1 MAQQATRTN
10 HKFRLL
16 YLAIFVFAVSDA
28 LFAYVQS
35 TYLNLYFGL
44 EFVGL
49 IFFIAY
55 FLTFIITNLYPNL
68 IAKYSN
74 FKTALISIFLRLI
87 CFIIFIIDAGPLL
100 ISLAFIIFVASLI
113 LTFINL
119 DIYLEALTKNS
130 TTGITRGKYF
140 TIYNLG
146 WLFSPF
152 LAGLIL
158 QYYNFIPLFYLCLIL
173 NLILFAIIYFR
184 YKNLDNHYAKK
195 QFKLYNT
202 LTQILKN
209 KDLRKIFII
218 SFLLQLFYAVEVV
231 YGPIYLNQNI
241 GLNWEQIG
249 IIFTFMLI
257 PFVIFQYP
265 AGYLADK
272 YWGEKEILF
281 VGMLLMA
288 ISTIIMGYF
297 SGLNLLI
304 WGIILFLGRTGAS
317 LVEIMR
323 ETYFFKKVDVE
334 NIDVINS
341 FRSTIPLAYLI
352 APILA
357 VILMSYS
364 QFNYL
369 FIILGIILIF
379 GLWPIIELKD
389 TK

>member
-1 MAQQATRTN
+1 MFKKIIQT
-10 HKFRLL
+10 KFHGL
-16 YLAIFVFAVSDA
+16 YLAIFIFAISDA
-28 LFAYVQS
+28 LLAYGQS
-35 TYLNLYFGL
+35 TYLNQYFGL
-44 EFVGL
+44 QLVGL
-49 IFFIAY
+49 IFFLAY
-55 FLTFIITNLYPNL
+55 FFTFIITNLYPNL

-74 FKTALISIFLRLI
+74 FKTAILSIVLRLV
-87 CFIIFIIDAGPLL
+87 CFIIFIINASPL
-100 ISLAFIIFVASLI
+100 SVGLAFIIFIASLI

-119 DIYLEALTKNS
+119 DIFLEAFTKNA
-130 TTGITRGKYF
+130 TTGVTRGVYF

-146 WLFSPF
+146 WLVSPF
-152 LAGLIL
+152 LAGEIL
-158 QYYNFIPLFYLCLIL
+158 FYYSFNLLFYLCLIL
-173 NLILFAIIYFR
+173 NLVLLIILYVRF
-184 YKNLDNHYAKK
+184 KNFGNHYAKK
-195 QFKLYNT
+195 QFKIYNT
-202 LTQILKN
+202 LAHILKN
-209 KDLRKIFII
+209 RDLRKIFTV

-281 VGMLLMA
+281 VGMILMA
-288 ISTIIMGYF
+288 ASSIIMGYF
-297 SGLNLLI
+297 TSLNLI
-304 WGIILFLGRTGAS
+304 MWAIILFLGRTGAS

-352 APILA
+352 APIMA
-357 VILMSYS
+357 VFLTYYS

-379 GLWPIIELKD
+379 GLWPILTLRD

>member
-1 MAQQATRTN
+1 MKLLTKGSN
-10 HKFRLL
+10 HKFGLL
-16 YLAIFVFAVSDA
+16 YLAIFIFAISDA

-35 TYLNLYFGL
+35 TYLNQYFGL
-44 EFVGL
+44 QLVGL
-49 IFFIAY
+49 IFFAAY
-55 FLTFIITNLYPNL
+55 FLTFIITNIYPNL

-74 FKTALISIFLRLI
+74 FKMAIVSIFLRII
-87 CFIIFIIDAGPLL
+87 CFIIFIIDASPLSVG
-100 ISLAFIIFVASLI
+100 IAFIIFIASLI

-119 DIYLEALTKNS
+119 DIFLEAFTKNA
-130 TTGITRGKYF
+130 TTGITRGTYF

-146 WLFSPF
+146 WLVSPF
-152 LAGLIL
+152 LAGEIL
-158 QYYNFIPLFYLCLIL
+158 YYFNFNPLFYLCLIL
-173 NLILFAIIYFR
+173 NLILLVIIYIRF
-184 YKNLDNHYAKK
+184 KNFGNHYAKK
-195 QFKLYNT
+195 QFKIYDT
-202 LTQILKN
+202 LAHVLKN
-209 KDLRKIFII
+209 KDLRKIFTV

-241 GLNWEQIG
+241 GFNWEQIG

-257 PFVIFQYP
+257 PFVIFEYP

-281 VGMLLMA
+281 VGMILMA
-288 ISTIIMGYF
+288 ISSIIMGYF
-297 SGLNLLI
+297 TSVNLVM
-304 WGIILFLGRTGAS
+304 WAIILFLGRTGAS

-357 VILMSYS
+357 IVLTYYS

-369 FIILGIILIF
+369 FVILGIILII
-379 GLWPIIELKD
+379 GLWPVLTLKD

>member
-1 MAQQATRTN
+1 MTLRTIGTN

-16 YLAIFVFAVSDA
+16 YLAIFIFAVSDA
-28 LFAYVQS
+28 LFAYTQS
-35 TYLNLYFGL
+35 TYLNQYLSL
-44 EFVGL
+44 ALVGL

-55 FLTFIITNLYPNL
+55 LITFIITNLYPNL

-74 FKTALISIFLRLI
+74 FKTAIVSIILRI
-87 CFIIFIIDAGPLL
+87 FCFIIFIIDASPLL
-100 ISLAFIIFVASLI
+100 IGLAFIFFIVSLI

-119 DIYLEALTKNS
+119 DIFLEAITKNS
-130 TTGITRGKYF
+130 TTGITRGTYF

-146 WLFSPF
+146 WLVSPF
-152 LAGLIL
+152 IAGEIL
-158 QYYNFIPLFYLCLIL
+158 HYFNFIPLFYICLIL
-173 NLILFAIIYFR
+173 NLVLLIIVYLRF
-184 YKNLDNHYAKK
+184 KDFGNHYAKK

-209 KDLRKIFII
+209 KDFRKIFYV
-218 SFLLQLFYAVEVV
+218 SFLIQLFYAVEVV

-257 PFVIFQYP
+257 PFVVFEYP

-272 YWGEKEILF
+272 YWGEKEMLII
-281 VGMLLMA
+281 GMILMA
-288 ISTIIMGYF
+288 ISSIIMGYF
-297 SGLNLLI
+297 TGVSLI
-304 WGIILFLGRTGAS
+304 FWGIILFLGRTGAS
-317 LVEIMR
+317 IVEIMR

-334 NIDVINS
+334 NIDIINS
-341 FRSTIPLAYLI
+341 FRSTIPLAYLV
-352 APILA
+352 APIMA
-357 VILMSYS
+357 VILTYFS

-369 FIILGIILIF
+369 FILLGLILLIGLYPILT
-379 GLWPIIELKD
+379 LKD

>member
-1 MAQQATRTN
+1 MLKKIIQS
-10 HKFRLL
+10 KFHGL
-16 YLAIFVFAVSDA
+16 YLAIFIFAISDA
-28 LFAYVQS
+28 LFAYAQS
-35 TYLNLYFGL
+35 TYLNQYFGL
-44 EFVGL
+44 ELVGL
-49 IFFIAY
+49 IFFLAY
-55 FLTFIITNLYPNL
+55 LFTFIVTNIYPNL

-74 FKTALISIFLRLI
+74 FKTASLSIILRII
-87 CFIIFIIDAGPLL
+87 CFIIFIIDASPL
-100 ISLAFIIFVASLI
+100 SVGLAFIIFIATLI

-119 DIYLEALTKNS
+119 DIFLEAFTKNA
-130 TTGITRGKYF
+130 TTGITRGVYF

-146 WLFSPF
+146 WLVSPF
-152 LAGLIL
+152 LAGEIL
-158 QYYNFIPLFYLCLIL
+158 NYYSFIPLFYICLIL
-173 NLILFAIIYFR
+173 NVILLFLIYIRF
-184 YKNLDNHYAKK
+184 KNFTNHYAKK
-195 QFKLYNT
+195 QFKIYNT
-202 LTQILKN
+202 LARILRN
-209 KDLRKIFII
+209 KDLRKIFTV

-257 PFVIFQYP
+257 PFVVFEYP

-281 VGMLLMA
+281 VGMILMA
-288 ISTIIMGYF
+288 ISTIIMGYTM
-297 SGLNLLI
+297 SLNLLL

-357 VILMSYS
+357 VVLTYYS
-364 QFNYL
+364 LFNYL
-369 FIILGIILIF
+369 FIILGFILIL
-379 GLWPIIELKD
+379 GLWPILTLKD